1 MRRILTLVA
10 CLLVTAAAS
19 AGSIVDSFVAPAASI
34 SGLAYGENMLWA
46 LDTDTQ
52 TLFAIDPSSGSVVTS
67 LDISYITGYECYG
80 LAISD
85 DTLFV
90 AWLKYGGPDSYYMMH
105 DASTG
110 ALIDIIDLC

>member
-1 MRRILTLVA
+1 MRVPRSLLA
-10 CLLVTAAAS
+10 CLVVTAAAS
-19 AGSIVDSFVAPAASI
+19 AGSIVDSFASPASSI
-34 SGLAYGENMLWA
+34 SGLAYGGNTLWA

-52 TLFAIDPSSGSVVTS
+52 TLFAIDPSSGTVLTT
-67 LDISYITGYECYG
+67 LDITYITGYECYG
-80 LAISD
+80 LAISS

-90 AWLKYGGPDSYYMMH
+90 AWLKYGGPDSYFMMH